1 MKVYRGI
8 VEDNM
13 DLNRRGTVTAHIPE
27 LDEVVSVEYMS
38 PLMNMDA
45 GFFAPPTPASEILI
59 LYLETAGGKEGGYY
73 YLGSLSSRRFLSDFI
88 ESSIFEGE
96 DWISDIG
103 GGKKVSLPGPA
114 RPEGSSS
121 VRFPSLPPEFHNAY
135 ANEVTPSKMGMVSK
149 SSGGIVMTDQKR
161 GGDSDAWMNIRTRLQ
176 SGRKRI
182 DLIDTPAQDQII
194 ISTGKD
200 QNQIEDRI
208 VLAGRQDGEG
218 AEASTL
224 QSGEF
229 RVESR
234 GPSKII
240 SKRNGI
246 ELKTGAA
253 GLNINIVNNSDGF
266 LASKPDARRMT
277 GLGGGDAELRLS
289 DEIEEDWQGQQITVP
304 TIEGDALRD
313 KWKIPLPLASTF
325 SAGQTHPD
333 LAKTL
338 PEGFNPLDK
347 ANEDWGCVN
356 IKSKWN
362 NINLETEAVDGVIH
376 INAPGPLTKVVV
388 TTGGTVDI
396 IATGKISLT
405 SNTKIELNAPHV
417 DINTPTAHPMAPGEL
432 GRVDID

>member
-1 MKVYRGI
+1 MKVYRGT
-8 VEDNM
+8 VDSNEDIGQK
-13 DLNRRGTVTAHIPE
+13 GTIKVNIAESLEGPV
-27 LDEVVSVEYMS
+27 DVNYMS
-38 PLMNMDA
+38 PVLNADA
-45 GFFAPPTPASEILI
+45 GFFAIPTEASEVLV
-59 LYLETAGGKEGGYY
+59 LRLDGVEGTKEGGYY
-73 YLGSLSSRRFLSDFI
+73 YLGSLSDRRFIADLIDPSNINAAGFIKDVKGAASVKTTLINQQSIGSPSKYPPNIPLDFH
-88 ESSIFEGE
+88 
-96 DWISDIG
+96 D
-103 GGKKVSLPGPA
+103 
-114 RPEGSSS
+114 
-121 VRFPSLPPEFHNAY
+121 AY
-135 ANEVTPSKMGMVSK
+135 ANEVTPSKMGMLSK
-149 SSGGIVMTDQKR
+149 SRGGIIIADEKR
-161 GGDSDAWMNIRTRLQ
+161 GGDSDAWMNVRTRLQ

-182 DLIDTPAQDQII
+182 DLIDTPAQDQILI
-194 ISTGKD
+194 TTGKD
-200 QNQIEDRI
+200 QNQVEDRI
-208 VLAGRQDGEG
+208 VLAGRQDGQG
-218 AEASTL
+218 SEASTF

-234 GPSKII
+234 GPSNII

-246 ELKTGAA
+246 ELRTGAE
-253 GLNINIVNNSDGF
+253 GLNINIVNNSDGEF
-266 LASKPDARRMT
+266 APSPNARRMT

-405 SNTKIELNAPHV
+405 SDTKIELNAPHV
-417 DINTPTAHPMAPGEL
+417 DINTPKA